1 MVPTE
6 KSGHRAGGE
15 TVVANSGSLLDCLAE
30 RVRTQPD
37 STALIGDGEHVT
49 YAELGSMALAAHARI
64 EALRL
69 PPGPV
74 AVHAVKSTRTV
85 ALIIACML
93 ARRPFLLPSAE
104 LGATTLETLL
114 AQAGC
119 ADVLTADPVGDIPGQ
134 RVHHVDCVS
143 PTDRAGADQGAP
155 ADGDI
160 TFMLTTSGSTGLPKI
175 VPLHAG
181 AVDRFTD
188 WAAQRFDI
196 RPGTVV
202 LNYAPL
208 NFDLCLLDIWAVLKA
223 GGTSVLVPQE
233 RATNGRYLAELV
245 RSNRVEVV
253 QSVPM
258 LYRLLADGSGRT
270 PFSSVR
276 RVIVTGDK
284 IQPRLLGELPT
295 LFPRAGIYNLYGCTE
310 TNDSFLFEV
319 GGRFH
324 SESDRAAEL
333 PIGQPLPG
341 VDAVVVD
348 EDGAVLEGPGT
359 GELLVHTPFQ
369 TTGYLVPVPGPDRF
383 VTLGQHGAGE
393 NPESEGRRY
402 FRSGDLVRRDDRG
415 VFTLLGRNDFQVKV
429 RGTRVNL
436 EEIEHVFLDHG
447 LVAEAAV
454 IGVPD
459 DVAGLRIHAVVRGTG
474 PGSVD
479 GLALR
484 EHCRLRLPRAAIPAT
499 IRVVDDPL
507 PTTSTGKIDRQAI
520 GRYLLNRT

>member
-1 MVPTE
+1 
-6 KSGHRAGGE
+6 
-15 TVVANSGSLLDCLAE
+15 VANSLLDCLAE
-30 RVRTQPD
+30 RVRSQPD
-37 STALIGDGEHVT
+37 SVALAGDGEVVT

-64 EALRL
+64 ETSRL
-69 PPGPV
+69 PEGPV

-85 ALIIACML
+85 ALVIACML

-104 LGATTLETLL
+104 LGSTTLL
-114 AQAGC
+114 ALLADAGC
-119 ADVLTADPVGDIPGQ
+119 VDVLTAEPAKDVPGQ
-134 RVHHVDCVS
+134 RVHHIDCVS
-143 PTDRAGADQGAP
+143 PTTRAGADQGAP
-155 ADGDI
+155 ADDDV

-175 VPLHAG
+175 VPLTSG

-188 WAAQRFDI
+188 WAAAQFDI

-208 NFDLCLLDIWAVLKA
+208 NFDLCLLDIWATLKA
-223 GGTSVLVPQE
+223 GGTSVLVPHE
-233 RATNGRYLAELV
+233 RSTNARYLAELV
-245 RSNRVEVV
+245 RAYKVEVI
-253 QSVPM
+253 QSVSM
-258 LYRLLADGSGRT
+258 LYRLLVDGSGQA

-284 IQPRLLGELPT
+284 IQPRLLGELPA

-324 SESDRAAEL
+324 RESDPAAEL
-333 PIGQPLPG
+333 PIGHPLPG
-341 VDAVVVD
+341 VRVAVAA
-348 EDGAVLEGPGT
+348 EDGTELEGPAT

-369 TTGYLVPVPGPDRF
+369 TTGYLASVPGPDRF
-383 VTLGQHGAGE
+383 VVLNDGTGRQ
-393 NPESEGRRY
+393 RRY

-429 RGTRVNL
+429 RGTPVNL

-447 LVAEAAV
+447 LVIEAAV

-474 PGSVD
+474 PGSID
-479 GLALR
+479 GLTLR

-499 IRVVDDPL
+499 IRIVDEPL

>member
-1 MVPTE
+1 VT
-6 KSGHRAGGE
+6 
-15 TVVANSGSLLDCLAE
+15 NSSSLLDCLAE
-30 RVRTQPD
+30 RVRTQPG
-37 STALIGDGEHVT
+37 STALVGVEQVVS

-64 EALRL
+64 EALDL
-69 PPGPV
+69 PAGPV
-74 AVHAVKSTRTV
+74 AVHAVKSTRTI

-104 LGATTLETLL
+104 LGPTTLATLL
-114 AQAGC
+114 DQAGC
-119 ADVLTADPVGDIPGQ
+119 VDVLTAEPSADIVGR
-134 RVHHVDCVS
+134 RVHHVDCES
-143 PTDRAGADQGAP
+143 PTDRAGADQGSP

-160 TFMLTTSGSTGLPKI
+160 SFMLTTSGSTGLPKI
-175 VPLHAG
+175 VPLSCG

-188 WAAQRFDI
+188 WAAGQFDI

-208 NFDLCLLDIWAVLKA
+208 NFDLCLLDIWATLKA
-223 GGTSVLVPQE
+223 GGTSVLVPHD

-245 RSNRVEVV
+245 RAQGVEVI

-258 LYRLLADGSGRT
+258 LYRLLVDGSGLA
-270 PFSSVR
+270 PFASVR

-295 LFPRAGIYNLYGCTE
+295 LFPRAGVYNLYGCTE

-324 SESDRAAEL
+324 NRSDPAAGL
-333 PIGQPLPG
+333 PIGLPLPG

-348 EDGAVLEGPGT
+348 EDNAVVDGPGT

-369 TTGYLVPVPGPDRF
+369 TTGYLVPPVGPDRF
-383 VTLGQHGAGE
+383 VRLGDD
-393 NPESEGRRY
+393 RRY
-402 FRSGDLVRRDDRG
+402 LRSGDLVRRDDRG

-454 IGVPD
+454 IGLPD
-459 DVAGLRIHAVVRGTG
+459 DVAGLRIHAVVRGRG
-474 PGSVD
+474 PGSLD
-479 GLALR
+479 GLTLR
-484 EHCRLRLPRAAIPAT
+484 EHCRLRLPRAAIPTT
-499 IRVVDDPL
+499 IRIVDEPL
-507 PTTSTGKIDRQAI
+507 PITSTGKIDRKAI
-520 GRYLLNRT
+520 GRYLLNGT